1 MGKNIKRY
9 SRHIYDLYML
19 WPKMNLDDN
28 YKSLVSEIRE
38 HRAKMAICLSAQ
50 TDVNIPRLLEEIIE
64 KDIYKDD
71 YREITTYFQN
81 EPLEY
86 DRAISVIKKNAESG
100 IF

>member
-1 MGKNIKRY
+1 
-9 SRHIYDLYML
+9 
-19 WPKMNLDDN
+19 
-28 YKSLVSEIRE
+28 
-38 HRAKMAICLSAQ
+38 MAICLSAQ
-50 TDVNIPRLLEEIIE
+50 PDVNIPKLLEEIIE

-86 DRAISVIKKNAESG
+86 DRAISVIKKIAESG

>member
-1 MGKNIKRY
+1 MMFLHSDKELFRDVIMAASVDQKR
-9 SRHIYDLYML
+9 
-19 WPKMNLDDN
+19 P
-28 YKSLVSEIRE
+28 V
-38 HRAKMAICLSAQ
+38 A
-50 TDVNIPRLLEEIIE
+50 IIE

-86 DRAISVIKKNAESG
+86 DRVISVIKKIAESG

>member
-1 MGKNIKRY
+1 MFLHSDKELFRDVIMAASVDQKR
-9 SRHIYDLYML
+9 
-19 WPKMNLDDN
+19 P
-28 YKSLVSEIRE
+28 V
-38 HRAKMAICLSAQ
+38 A
-50 TDVNIPRLLEEIIE
+50 IIE

-86 DRAISVIKKNAESG
+86 DRVISVIKKIAESG